1 MKSLQKTFQTNAD
14 KIGIHQ
20 FTLVKRTPTVAMYRR
35 DHLDGR
41 LHSYEVFRVKTVKAG
56 APLPGGLFVQE
67 DYESYPGK
75 GGFGRYGYSCKTL
88 ERAEH
93 WFDHLLH
100 INDPIEVSDPK
111 EGEDEGPGA
120 KSKPLGEIGAKRR
133 GRKAVDR
140 SSLKMPKK
148 GEKFDIKTLSA
159 MNPSVSSGFMY
170 LHLQGLIKMQQAA
183 AVDTVKGGRG
193 KPTVVYEM
201 LVD

>member
-1 MKSLQKTFQTNAD
+1 MKSLQKTFKMNAD
-14 KIGIHQ
+14 KIGIHN

-35 DHLDGR
+35 DHLDGS
-41 LHSYEVFRVKTVKAG
+41 LHSYEVFRVKTIKAG
-56 APLPGGLFVQE
+56 APLPGGNFVQE

-93 WFDHLLH
+93 WFEHLLH
-100 INDPIEVSDPK
+100 INDPVEVSDT
-111 EGEDEGPGA
+111 GEDEDEGGA
-120 KSKPLGEIGAKRR
+120 VKSKPVGEIGEKKR

-140 SSLKMPKK
+140 SSLKVPPK
-148 GEKFDIKTLSA
+148 GEKFDMKTLSA

-170 LHLQGLIKMQQAA
+170 QHLQGLIKSQQAK
-183 AVDTVKGGRG
+183 AVDAIRGGRG

-201 LVD
+201 I